1 VGIEDVCAGFDS
13 VSICLSKGLG
23 APVGS
28 VLLGDREFLAE
39 AHRYRKLMGGGM
51 RQAGILAAAGIHAL
65 ETMPQRLAED
75 HARAR
80 RLAEALAG
88 LDGIALDLEAVQTNM
103 VYLELADA
111 PAYVE
116 RCAAHGVRF
125 NAVGARRARLVLH
138 HQIDDEALVRAIAVL
153 RAQVRPGVAA

>member
-1 VGIEDVCAGFDS
+1 
-13 VSICLSKGLG
+13 
-23 APVGS
+23 
-28 VLLGDREFLAE
+28 
-39 AHRYRKLMGGGM
+39 
-51 RQAGILAAAGIHAL
+51 
-65 ETMPQRLAED
+65 MPQRLEED